1 MVIGLGEVASHRRTV
16 VPGWFMPSGRLLQ
29 FPIRHPY
36 LFTREIN
43 TQVLGSSEF
52 NRILFAAI
60 RALPHVQ
67 DSGRR
72 EELKQALCDLL
83 LEEDA
88 AV

>member
-1 MVIGLGEVASHRRTV
+1 MS
-16 VPGWFMPSGRLLQ
+16 SGRLLQ
-29 FPIRHPY
+29 FPIRDAY

-43 TQVLGSSEF
+43 SQVLGSGEF
-52 NRILFAAI
+52 NRVLFAAI

-67 DSGRR
+67 NSARR

-83 LEEDA
+83 LEEDR

>member
-1 MVIGLGEVASHRRTV
+1 MS
-16 VPGWFMPSGRLLQ
+16 SGRLLQ
-29 FPIRHPY
+29 FPVRNPY

-43 TQVLGSSEF
+43 SQILGNSEF
-52 NRILFAAI
+52 NRVLFAAI
-60 RALPHVQ
+60 RALPHVE

-83 LEEDA
+83 LEEDE